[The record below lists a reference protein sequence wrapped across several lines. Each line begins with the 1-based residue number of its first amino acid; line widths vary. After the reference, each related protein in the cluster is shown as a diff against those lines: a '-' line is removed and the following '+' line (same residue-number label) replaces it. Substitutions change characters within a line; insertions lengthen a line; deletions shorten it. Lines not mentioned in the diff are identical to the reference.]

1 MNETVLATLG
11 LGFILGA
18 RHALEPDHVAA
29 VSTII
34 SRNKSISRSSLAG
47 TLWGLGH
54 TASLLIC
61 GCIVLALRQGIPEG
75 LVVWLETAVAVMLV
89 LLGFNALRTSVR
101 GWKFH
106 VHVHSHGG
114 RRHFHFHIHR
124 PEDTA
129 VHEHRHI
136 FEIGLRSFFVGMV
149 HGLAGSGALMV
160 LVLATVPTILAGL
173 TYILLFGLGS
183 VGGMLMLSSLVS
195 IPFVLS
201 ARRYRLFNQG
211 LQIVASLTSIALG
224 LFWIS
229 QHGPV

>member
-1 MNETVLATLG
+1 
-11 LGFILGA
+11 
-18 RHALEPDHVAA
+18 
-29 VSTII
+29 
-34 SRNKSISRSSLAG
+34 
-47 TLWGLGH
+47 
-54 TASLLIC
+54 
-61 GCIVLALRQGIPEG
+61 
-75 LVVWLETAVAVMLV
+75 
-89 LLGFNALRTSVR
+89 
-101 GWKFH
+101 
-106 VHVHSHGG
+106 
-114 RRHFHFHIHR
+114 
-124 PEDTA
+124 
-129 VHEHRHI
+129 
-136 FEIGLRSFFVGMV
+136 MV